1 MSNKL
6 ALEKPKAY
14 LPNLNFQLT
23 HVSYVD
29 QHLVVKIA
37 NRFNVESSRLCFWLQ
52 ESHLT
57 KKDLRFWIIAWILH
71 EGGRHSTEIAQRMH
85 LSGLFSL
92 FVDLGE
98 RTQDILFAL
107 RMSEKQIV
115 DLINRNRNLSVRQN
129 KALIPFYTE
138 MYAIRD
144 ANKEV
149 ECLHAHLKLA
159 SDVAVGLNGLSP
171 LVAIQFKK
179 RYSEILATLDFLFGG
194 K

>member
-6 ALEKPKAY
+6 ALKTSKGY

-23 HVSYVD
+23 HASYVD

-37 NRFNVESSRLCFWLQ
+37 NRFNVEPSRLCFWLQ

-98 RTQDILFAL
+98 RTQDILFAI

-149 ECLHAHLKLA
+149 ERLHAHLESA
-159 SDVAVGLNGLSP
+159 SKIAVELNGLSP
-171 LVAIQFKK
+171 LVAIHFRKK
-179 RYSEILATLDFLFGG
+179 YSEILATLDFLF
-194 K
+194 